1 MNHLVKHNQFKY
13 ANKTLFWLPMD
24 TQDRYNKNLK
34 ENFEMLKTYNW
45 IDKTIEYK
53 FNSLGFRSIEFNNSP
68 NVIFVGCSNTQGLGI
83 RQEDRWT
90 ELVANS
96 LKLSCFNLGV
106 PGTSADTAFR
116 LLYALIGKL
125 RPKLVIFREPPGIR
139 MELNYKDYFLDLRSN
154 CANLPKIICDYFLDY
169 YTLNEINHMLNLIK
183 NTNAMENLSTKHG
196 SKFLFAKDQ
205 KPIDFARD
213 LSHPGIISNQKYAE
227 YVLSLI

>member
-1 MNHLVKHNQFKY
+1 
-13 ANKTLFWLPMD
+13 MD

-34 ENFEMLKTYNW
+34 ENFKLLKHYNW

-53 FNSLGFRSIEFNNSP
+53 FNSLGFRSIEFDDTP
-68 NVIFVGCSNTQGLGI
+68 NIIFLGCSNTQGIGI

-96 LKLSCFNLGV
+96 LDLSCFNLGIG
-106 PGTSADTAFR
+106 GTSADTAFR

-139 MELNYKDYFLDLRSN
+139 IEINYEDNFLALHVGSEMP
-154 CANLPKIICDYFLDY
+154 PKICDYFLGY
-169 YTLNEINHMLNLIK
+169 YASNDINHNLNLLK
-183 NTNAMENLSTKHG
+183 NINAMENLSMKHG
-196 SKFLFAKDQ
+196 SKFLFAKDIAL
-205 KPIDFARD
+205 IDPARD
-213 LSHPGIISNQKYAE
+213 LTHPGIISNQKYAK